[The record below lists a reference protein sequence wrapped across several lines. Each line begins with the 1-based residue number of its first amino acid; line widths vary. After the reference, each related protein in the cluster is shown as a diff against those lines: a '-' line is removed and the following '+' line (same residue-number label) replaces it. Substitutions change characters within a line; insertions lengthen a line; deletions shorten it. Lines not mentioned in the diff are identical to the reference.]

1 MTFNDGNLWLYF
13 GTGNTQHLQEQQNG
27 IQNRL
32 YGIKDTDFPNFRK
45 VNPTINV
52 QKCKTFP
59 TCPTSSDKGWY
70 VDLNERKLS
79 AETTIDKDRVYAPIY
94 QPAMGLKKCD
104 QGEAILGAY
113 DTKCGQSIFNINMGK
128 GVLSKVVVQ
137 GDNLY
142 IGIAGKPKENIGEG
156 FTSTGNIITGKS
168 QASGGTGTVQTEYW
182 REID

>member
-1 MTFNDGNLWLYF
+1 M
-13 GTGNTQHLQEQQNG
+13 
-27 IQNRL
+27 
-32 YGIKDTDFPNFRK
+32 
-45 VNPTINV
+45 
-52 QKCKTFP
+52 
-59 TCPTSSDKGWY
+59 
-70 VDLNERKLS
+70 
-79 AETTIDKDRVYAPIY
+79 YAPIY

-113 DTKCGQSIFNINMGK
+113 ETKCGQSIFNINMGK

-156 FTSTGNIITGKS
+156 FTSTGNNITGKS

-182 REID
+182 KEID